1 MFYAD
6 LVVDLTAFLESRCS
20 TRVSHEWELGNFGV
34 LQKLLAEC
42 GYTIKP
48 SSTDET
54 TELLLSKAC
63 PKDSTLSS
71 TPAKSDTNPALH
83 NEYMEDFN

>member
-6 LVVDLTAFLESRCS
+6 LVTDLTALLESRCS
-20 TRVSHEWELGNFGV
+20 TSHAPSTPSHNFII
-34 LQKLLAEC
+34 LQLLLADC
-42 GYTIKP
+42 GYRVEAQNGALVLVKP
-48 SSTDET
+48 
-54 TELLLSKAC
+54 C